1 MKIFGELMD
10 ELAGTSKLPS
20 GAVHFP
26 WLALLLL
33 ALAPLA
39 AAAPGRA
46 AHQFSDPLAQK
57 GFDHFYNL
65 EYPEA
70 IAVFKQAVEVA
81 PDDPN
86 AYSHLAEAVL
96 FGMMNRAGALE
107 SQMVTGG
114 DSFLRHAG
122 MEPAQEEHALFAS
135 SIQKVLDMTGEAI
148 EQNPNDAEALFA
160 RGEAIGFRGTY
171 NYLVKRSW
179 IDSLRDATEAR
190 RLHNRVFE
198 LDPTRI
204 DARMMQGV
212 NDYLVGSLPLFYKML
227 GVLAGFHGD
236 REAGMRTLK
245 LVAEQGAYSK
255 VESEFLLCVIY
266 RRERRPTQ
274 AIPMLESLHKRFP
287 RNFLV
292 LLELS
297 QMYADL
303 GERNKALAPL
313 EKIEKLKRAGAPGLQ
328 ILPEERI
335 QFARGNL
342 LFWHREFD
350 PAIHELEQAT
360 EHAELL
366 DPNSGPSAWLR
377 LGQCYDIKGR
387 RANAVRCYQRA
398 VAFTPAS
405 DPAKE
410 ARKYIDSAFSLQQM
424 KEIQHATKLQKP

>member
-1 MKIFGELMD
+1 
-10 ELAGTSKLPS
+10 
-20 GAVHFP
+20 
-26 WLALLLL
+26 
-33 ALAPLA
+33 
-39 AAAPGRA
+39 
-46 AHQFSDPLAQK
+46 
-57 GFDHFYNL
+57 
-65 EYPEA
+65 
-70 IAVFKQAVEVA
+70 
-81 PDDPN
+81 
-86 AYSHLAEAVL
+86 
-96 FGMMNRAGALE
+96 
-107 SQMVTGG
+107 
-114 DSFLRHAG
+114 
-122 MEPAQEEHALFAS
+122 
-135 SIQKVLDMTGEAI
+135 
-148 EQNPNDAEALFA
+148 
-160 RGEAIGFRGTY
+160 
-171 NYLVKRSW
+171 
-179 IDSLRDATEAR
+179 
-190 RLHNRVFE
+190 
-198 LDPTRI
+198 
-204 DARMMQGV
+204 MMQGV

-313 EKIEKLKRAGAPGLQ
+313 DKLEKLKRSGAPGLQ

-342 LFWHREFD
+342 LFWHKEFD
-350 PAIHELEQAT
+350 PAIRELEQAT
-360 EHAELL
+360 ARAEVL

-387 RANAVRCYQRA
+387 RGDAIRCYQRA

-405 DPAKE
+405 EPAKE
-410 ARKYIDSAFSLQQM
+410 ARTYIDSAFSLQQM